1 MIEHMAMVFAADGLK
16 HNEKV
21 LLLAYA
27 YHADAHGYCWPGIR
41 RLAHETGMAERTV
54 ARTNTLLRQRGLI
67 KAVQRVNPRTGQQI
81 SNLTRINVELL
92 RSMRRPDTNYDDN
105 LIDQI
110 TFDAPANAEV
120 AGESDEPDPELQKLR
135 AGQGGRQSDTPTG
148 ATPTQGGCQ
157 SDTPGASICHPG
169 GVNLTPKTPIEPP
182 EKESPPPPRDTSST
196 PAMTPTEEEE
206 GKPSEENDSRD
217 AEVLRIIDEAVSTWR
232 GYRRPNLTE
241 RRKLAQRISR
251 ELAAGATPEAV
262 RHALTRDLEPGQARS
277 AVAVVMA
284 RTAQPG
290 WAELPTLTQSDKP
303 NEKPMPACS
312 TCRANE
318 GDGPGV
324 RTVQRPDGRVG
335 PCPDC
340 RPALNADVA

>member
-1 MIEHMAMVFAADGLK
+1 
-16 HNEKV
+16 
-21 LLLAYA
+21 
-27 YHADAHGYCWPGIR
+27 
-41 RLAHETGMAERTV
+41 RTV
-54 ARTNTLLRQRGLI
+54 ERTNTLLRQRGLI
-67 KAVQRVNPRTGQQI
+67 KAIQRVNPRTGQQI

-120 AGESDEPDPELQKLR
+120 AGESDEPDPELQKLP

-148 ATPTQGGCQ
+148 ATPTQRGCQ
-157 SDTPGASICHPG
+157 SVTPGASICHPR

-182 EKESPPPPRDTSST
+182 EKESPPPRDTSST
-196 PAMTPTEEEE
+196 PAMTPTEEE

-217 AEVLRIIDEAVSTWR
+217 AEVLRVIDEAVSTWR

-290 WAELPTLTQSDKP
+290 WAELPNVGDLPGAVVHRRLAEHDDDGDPGQG
-303 NEKPMPACS
+303 PAPEAAARPEAD
-312 TCRANE
+312 RARLPAADDLGQE
-318 GDGPGV
+318 
-324 RTVQRPDGRVG
+324 GRVPAAG
-335 PCPDC
+335 SVGVLPPAQAAGQGARGAAGGDQPAEPWSRAAHRQAADAG
-340 RPALNADVA
+340 RPA